1 MILKNMLNMQMMMFL
16 LVLIGFLIR
25 KQNIVETEGRKN
37 MVDLCLYVT
46 LPFNI
51 LNSFFVDW
59 KWEMLISCSVILL
72 LSVGYNAVSVFL
84 SSVLFKKAPQDRK
97 KTLRYG
103 TIVSNGGFLGNPIIE
118 GVYGTSGL
126 FYASIFM
133 IPVRIVMWSVGISVF
148 LKGKREN
155 ILKKVLTHPCIIA
168 VYVGAILML
177 SLIHI

>member
-118 GVYGTSGL
+118 GVRDE
-126 FYASIFM
+126 
-133 IPVRIVMWSVGISVF
+133 RIVLRFHFYDPGADCDVECWNIGIF
-148 LKGKREN
+148 KREE
-155 ILKKVLTHPCIIA
+155 
-168 VYVGAILML
+168 
-177 SLIHI
+177 

>member
-37 MVDLCLYVT
+37 MVDLCLD
-46 LPFNI
+46 NI

-97 KTLRYG
+97 KITDYFGVSKMIYISCKPTSLARDLVLLQEKGYRVKRVCCVDQFCHTVHIE
-103 TIVSNGGFLGNPIIE
+103 TIVELE
-118 GVYGTSGL
+118 L
-126 FYASIFM
+126 A
-133 IPVRIVMWSVGISVF
+133 
-148 LKGKREN
+148 K
-155 ILKKVLTHPCIIA
+155 
-168 VYVGAILML
+168 
-177 SLIHI
+177 

>member
-84 SSVLFKKAPQDRK
+84 SSCC
-97 KTLRYG
+97 
-103 TIVSNGGFLGNPIIE
+103 
-118 GVYGTSGL
+118 
-126 FYASIFM
+126 
-133 IPVRIVMWSVGISVF
+133 
-148 LKGKREN
+148 
-155 ILKKVLTHPCIIA
+155 LKKRHRTGRRRCDM
-168 VYVGAILML
+168 GRL
-177 SLIHI
+177 SPMVDFWGIRLLRECTGRADCFTLPFL

>member
-1 MILKNMLNMQMMMFL
+1 MQMMMFL

-155 ILKKVLTHPCIIA
+155 I
-168 VYVGAILML
+168 
-177 SLIHI
+177 

>member
-97 KTLRYG
+97 KTLRYQ
-103 TIVSNGGFLGNPIIE
+103 
-118 GVYGTSGL
+118 
-126 FYASIFM
+126 
-133 IPVRIVMWSVGISVF
+133 
-148 LKGKREN
+148 
-155 ILKKVLTHPCIIA
+155 CQ
-168 VYVGAILML
+168 
-177 SLIHI
+177 